1 MLFGQNCYR
10 VLVVSASEKFNNEI
24 RGLLPPNQYDPPDA
38 VMTLAQ
44 ARQALQRH
52 VYDFVIIN
60 TPLPDGYGTE
70 LAADIGRGRDCVALI
85 LEKPAVCEEKSEERT
100 AEGLFSL
107 SKPTTGQMILQ
118 ALRWMAA
125 ARSRLR
131 QFANLTARAEEK
143 TSEVRLVSRA
153 KCLLMEKEKLTEKE
167 AHRYI
172 EKQAMDRCITR
183 GNIAREI
190 IGRLT

>member
-10 VLVVSASEKFNNEI
+10 VLVVSASEKFNHEI
-24 RGLLPPNQYDPPDA
+24 RGLLPPNLYDPPDTA
-38 VMTLAQ
+38 STLAQ
-44 ARQALQRH
+44 ARQALRRQF
-52 VYDFVIIN
+52 YDFLIIN

-70 LAADIGRGRDCVALI
+70 LSADIGRGRDCVALI
-85 LEKPAVCEEKSEERT
+85 LEKPSVCEEKSEERT

-107 SKPTTGQMILQ
+107 SKPTTAHMILQ

-125 ARSRLR
+125 ARERLR
-131 QFANLTARAEEK
+131 QYAYQAERAEEK
-143 TSEVRLVSRA
+143 TQEERLVSRA
-153 KCLLMEKEKLTEKE
+153 KCLLMEKQRLSEKD

-172 EKQAMDRCITR
+172 EKQSMDRCVTR

-190 IGRLT
+190 IGKLT